1 MSLSYITRK
10 GASICHSN
18 VMRKSFS
25 PALKIKGKD
34 LFMPR
39 KLLVGKGKRKHTKK
53 PNGLVPS
60 GIKSA
65 IRQLF
70 YFLFPCWFTPKG
82 NWNKA
87 IMLLILNFLYQN
99 GLFLLNHNQN
109 EKEVELLLKY
119 MVFFD
124 LCN

>member
-1 MSLSYITRK
+1 MSKTNNKLNKREWIW
-10 GASICHSN
+10 N
-18 VMRKSFS
+18 
-25 PALKIKGKD
+25 GKL

-53 PNGLVPS
+53 PNGLVPL
-60 GIKSA
+60 GINLA

-87 IMLLILNFLYQN
+87 ISGLLRKHL
-99 GLFLLNHNQN
+99 
-109 EKEVELLLKY
+109 EVLRR
-119 MVFFD
+119 
-124 LCN
+124 